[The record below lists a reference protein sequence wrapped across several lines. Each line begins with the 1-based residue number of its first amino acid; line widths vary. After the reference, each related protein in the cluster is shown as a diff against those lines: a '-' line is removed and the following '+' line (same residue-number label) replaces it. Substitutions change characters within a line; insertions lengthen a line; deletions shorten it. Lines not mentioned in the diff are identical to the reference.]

1 MEILG
6 LGKVTKTD
14 GAVTEREYIA
24 NLAEKELDMITGVA
38 GKVHISGRYKPGARI
53 NISRIYSKV
62 KHLNEKEAEI
72 KAAAEE
78 TKTNANEIIESF
90 PLMET

>member
-38 GKVHISGRYKPGARI
+38 GKVHISGRYKPGTVVDL
-53 NISRIYSKV
+53 SRIYRKG
-62 KHLNEKEAEI
+62 KLINQKIEQI
-72 KAAAEE
+72 KAAAAE
-78 TKTNANEIIESF
+78 TKVNATEIQESF
-90 PLMET
+90 PLET

>member
-38 GKVHISGRYKPGARI
+38 GKVHISGRYKPGAKVDI
-53 NISRIYSKV
+53 GKIYNKV
-62 KHLNEKEAEI
+62 KLINEKIDEI
-72 KAAAEE
+72 KAAAAE
-78 TKTNANEIIESF
+78 TKVNATEIEDSF
-90 PLMET
+90 PLET